1 MGKMLEIL
9 QAYTVLEKIASTA
22 RQLYRNTEVWVCP
35 PYGNTNFFKDLARV
49 LLGETFSFIIALDYV
64 IQTATD
70 HNIILVSHC
79 MNAELEGIL
88 QLL

>member
-9 QAYTVLEKIASTA
+9 QAYTVLEKIANTA

-35 PYGNTNFFKDLARV
+35 PYGNTNFFKVLARV

-70 HNIILVSHC
+70 HNIILVSFC